1 MATIKIIA
9 GTFGWNHGNYDL
21 VSAGDPPIEVDAAL
35 AARLVEKGVAEYVTP
50 PVKAPE
56 PVEPEPVERNIPA
69 YSEENSAKYL
79 RELGKEHGL
88 NFKANATKA
97 EMLAALDE
105 LFGVGDDPEDAPT
118 FDAAEAV
125 Q

>member
-9 GTFGWNHGNYDL
+9 GTFGWNHGSYDL
-21 VSAGDPPIEVDAAL
+21 VKAGDPPIEVDAAL

-50 PVKAPE
+50 PIKTPD
-56 PVEPEPVERNIPA
+56 PVERNVPA
-69 YSEENSAKYL
+69 YSEENNAKYL

-105 LFGVGDDPEDAPT
+105 IFGVGTDPEDAPT